1 MRFHVEMISKAP
13 AVRSG
18 SRTHFNH
25 LGGEKNSSEPSPP
38 SNPDYWKGSK
48 PQFTPSNSE
57 PNLQQPEQQEGAK
70 GAKDSRSQKEEF
82 LIAQNPQQPKAHIT
96 YSTRRGQKSFVKAVK
111 QKYLNFLYCSSFR
124 SHNLDPLCRYHTCG
138 KGFQKG
144 FSCPFPNSN
153 SKFHVAKQ
161 HHPRTEIF
169 SKLTNTQAVPE
180 FSIGTF

>member
-111 QKYLNFLYCSSFR
+111 QKYLNFFIL
-124 SHNLDPLCRYHTCG
+124 
-138 KGFQKG
+138 Q
-144 FSCPFPNSN
+144 
-153 SKFHVAKQ
+153 
-161 HHPRTEIF
+161 
-169 SKLTNTQAVPE
+169 
-180 FSIGTF
+180 